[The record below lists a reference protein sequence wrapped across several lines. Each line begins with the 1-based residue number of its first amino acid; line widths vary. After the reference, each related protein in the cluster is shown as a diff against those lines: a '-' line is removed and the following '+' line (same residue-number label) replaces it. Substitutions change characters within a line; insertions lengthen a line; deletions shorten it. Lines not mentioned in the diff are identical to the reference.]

1 MRMIIKRNS
10 KGFLVLFFGSIF
22 IIIGGIVTTV
32 TAPMDSVVNGIYLI
46 LAGIGLLLL
55 TLSISTTDK
64 KSFEVLLI
72 YAGIFYGVALLCGS
86 LILFKSGHVIMA
98 KIIALCGIFVICL
111 TLYSIVSIFR
121 RRSPA

>member
-32 TAPMDSVVNGIYLI
+32 TALMDSAVNGIYLI

-64 KSFEVLLI
+64 KSFEVLSI
-72 YAGIFYGVALLCGS
+72 YSGIFYGVALLCGS
-86 LILFKSGHVIMA
+86 LMSFKSGHVIMA

-111 TLYSIVSIFR
+111 TLYSIVLIFR
-121 RRSPA
+121 RRIPT